1 MKFVNMNV
9 IPKNLIAC
17 ITAFVII
24 LVCKEVRDGQK
35 ITKHFSQLN
44 TQRSKLQTQVPG
56 AYGRSLQKWIPNCK
70 KIFLDLGAN
79 IGVTVKKL
87 FEPNR
92 YPESITLP
100 YFRKTFGY
108 QWLRKSVRKFPN
120 RLCALGFE
128 PNPIHQKRLK
138 DLEKEYSNK
147 NWNVHFFSDA
157 VSNVDGKVTFYIND
171 SCEVCKSCLCPKT
184 KRSFRYFFSFGGMSE
199 LYNDSQWELT
209 SKSQVVSSQNTRLS
223 HG

>member
-1 MKFVNMNV
+1 MKFVNLNM

-17 ITAFVII
+17 IAAFVII
-24 LVCKEVRDGQK
+24 LVFKEVRDGQK
-35 ITKHFSQLN
+35 ITKHLSQLN
-44 TQRSKLQTQVPG
+44 TRKSKLQTQVPD
-56 AYGRSLQKWIPNCK
+56 AYGRSLPKWIPNCR

-92 YPESITLP
+92 YPESTTLP

-108 QWLRKSVRKFPN
+108 QWLRQSVRKFPN

-157 VSNVDGKVTFYIND
+157 VSNVDGKVTFYINN
-171 SCEVCKSCLCPKT
+171 SCEVSKILKSKFLLN
-184 KRSFRYFFSFGGMSE
+184 RIFRNVHPFGGMSG
-199 LYNDSQWELT
+199 LYNETEW
-209 SKSQVVSSQNTRLS
+209 N
-223 HG
+223 